1 MTCDR
6 ELRYQTV
13 DSLARDVRAFLTGDA
28 VVAYRESPAERLG
41 RTLRRHRSQVR
52 VGIGVALPGATA
64 AEERA
69 NWVWQMR
76 SAMNLAALQC
86 KFDRTLLASDIYSG
100 VLRNHQGELGAAY
113 DTLRGYFKRTTKT
126 PKAAQDALDKYGTK
140 TYSAFST
147 VTSQYGFC
155 QTASR
160 IGKKALF
167 APRGGFTIFTVE
179 RLRELRNSLIPGGE
193 QYFRRTRVDFV
204 AANLDDACWDRRGR
218 YIMRCG
224 FIY

>member
-1 MTCDR
+1 MR
-6 ELRYQTV
+6 LPKLA
-13 DSLARDVRAFLTGDA
+13 SLLIPTMLATLPLPATAQIFWQSPPVAGLPLMPGD
-28 VVAYRESPAERLG
+28 PG
-41 RTLRRHRSQVR
+41 M
-52 VGIGVALPGATA
+52 GIMLPGATV

-69 NWVWQMR
+69 NWAWQMR
-76 SAMNLAALQC
+76 AGLNVAKLQC
-86 KFDRTLLASDIYSG
+86 KFDASLLTSDSYDGIY
-100 VLRNHQGELGAAY
+100 LNHAVEMAEAY
-113 DTLRGYFKRTTKT
+113 ETLRKYFVRTN
-126 PKAAQDALDKYGTK
+126 KAARAAQGALDKYGTK